1 MDTPVAQG
9 PTSSGRALKRIVVV
23 GGGTSG
29 YFAALA
35 LQRGLPGVAVEVIES
50 ARIPVIGVG
59 EATTTAM
66 LPFLHLQL
74 GIDPVELYREVR
86 PTWKLGIRFD
96 WGLAGHYSFMY
107 PFGSCS
113 ATEAA
118 AHDHNLSNAS
128 LTSRLMEADR
138 SPIVVGDDG
147 KVHNLLP
154 EVKFAYHLQNKR
166 FIGYLTELAA
176 KRGIGHRFADVID
189 AVVNGDG
196 ETIERLVLS
205 DGAEV
210 TADLFVDA
218 TGFRSRLIEGALGS
232 PFQSF
237 ADTLLCDSAVVGEV
251 PQVGP
256 IQPYTTAETMD
267 AGWCWRI
274 PIEGEDH
281 RGYVYASAFMNKE
294 QAEAEMRRKNPGLA
308 NVWHLKFRSGRHEH
322 FWKGNVVA
330 VGNAYGFVEPLES
343 TALHMVISELNQL
356 LGALR
361 SQQDWRQVSAQLN
374 TQIGG
379 QWDYLR
385 WFLGIHYKFNRR
397 LHTPFWRHARDVVN
411 VSGVQRFLDLY
422 HTLGPWEN
430 TMAWHQLTK
439 DPVFN
444 HHGMFVLLLGQ
455 HAPCPPPAVSA
466 LPAAQ
471 WQARA
476 HALSWLV
483 ERSMP
488 QAEAL
493 AWLRDHPEALRQLV
507 NADHESWL
515 HNDLPHRP
523 HVSLGEILGHDL
535 QALLDHVNAPSSK
548 EVEEQGLRLC

>member
-1 MDTPVAQG
+1 MDTPGTQG
-9 PTSSGRALKRIVVV
+9 PTSSDRALRRIVVV

-50 ARIPVIGVG
+50 DRIPVIGVG

-74 GIDPVELYREVR
+74 GIDPVELYREVQ

-96 WGLAGHYSFMY
+96 WGLAGLSSFMY
-107 PFGSCS
+107 PFGSSS
-113 ATEAA
+113 ALGAM
-118 AHDHNLSNAS
+118 AHDHSLSNAS
-128 LTSRLMEADR
+128 FTSRLMEANR
-138 SPIVVGDDG
+138 TPLVVGDDG
-147 KVHNLLP
+147 QVHNLLP
-154 EVKFAYHLQNKR
+154 DVKFAYHLQNKR
-166 FIGYLTELAA
+166 FIGYLTTLAA
-176 KRGIGHRFADVID
+176 KRGIGHRFADVTD
-189 AVVNGDG
+189 AVVSADG
-196 ETIERLVLS
+196 ETVERLQLS
-205 DGAEV
+205 DGTEV
-210 TADLFVDA
+210 SADLFVDA

-281 RGYVYASAFMNKE
+281 RGYVYASSFLGKE
-294 QAEAEMRRKNPGLA
+294 EAEAEMRRKNPGLA

-343 TALHMVISELNQL
+343 TALHMVITELNLL
-356 LGALR
+356 LGALGNKE
-361 SQQDWRQVSAQLN
+361 DWTTASARLN
-374 TQIGG
+374 SQIGQ

-397 LHTPFWRHARDVVN
+397 LHTPFWRHARESVD
-411 VSGVQRFLDLY
+411 VSGVQAFLDLY
-422 HTLGPWEN
+422 HKEGPWQN
-430 TMAWHQLTK
+430 SDAWQQLTR

-444 HHGMFVLLLGQ
+444 HSGFFVLLLGQ
-455 HAPCPPPAVSA
+455 HAPCPAPTQTATT
-466 LPAAQ
+466 AAE
-471 WQARA
+471 WQDRA
-476 HALSWLV
+476 QALSWLV
-483 ERSMP
+483 ERSLS
-488 QAEAL
+488 QADAL
-493 AWLRDHPEALRQLV
+493 AWLRNHPEALRQLV
-507 NADHESWL
+507 QADRPCWL
-515 HNDLPHRP
+515 QGKSP
-523 HVSLGEILGHDL
+523 HVHHNQLGRVLGQSMVD
-535 QALLDHVNAPSSK
+535 LLDPEDAPLPGK
-548 EVEEQGLRLC
+548 RTEV